1 MVLIRDLIQEAL
13 ETGYL
18 NGEIEGQLRELLE
31 ICHSDDDFEFL
42 MELEPTLV
50 TDRVQQQ
57 PRQQK
62 IDTNLKRAYQ
72 ITALIAAMA
81 ITLSIPGSIETA
93 VVGENLSSTTS
104 QLNFK

>member
-18 NGEIEGQLRELLE
+18 NGEIEGQMRELLE
-31 ICHSDDDFEFL
+31 ICPNDDDFEFM

-57 PRQQK
+57 PRQQE
-62 IDTNLKRAYQ
+62 TVPNLKRAYQ
-72 ITALIAAMA
+72 ITALVAAIA
-81 ITLSIPGSIETA
+81 ITLSIPGTIETA
-93 VVGENLSSTTS
+93 VIDRD
-104 QLNFK
+104 LNSITWQMNSK